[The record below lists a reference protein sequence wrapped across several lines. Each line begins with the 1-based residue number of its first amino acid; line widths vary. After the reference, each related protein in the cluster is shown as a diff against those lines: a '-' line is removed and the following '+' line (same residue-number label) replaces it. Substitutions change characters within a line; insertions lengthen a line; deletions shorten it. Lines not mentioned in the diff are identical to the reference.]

1 MFFVNPA
8 YAERVQQAI
17 ATLSEA
23 FGYTFAGDMMLTF
36 HRNMGFYEDAR
47 FMKAFN
53 EEAADEREKSLVWR
67 LHVLCWFARQALR
80 VEGDFVECGVF
91 RGFSTIVAARMLD
104 FARSGRQW
112 FLYDTFTGVPADQ
125 LNPGGEGSPE
135 LFAAPGLYEACLKR
149 FAPYQNIHVVRGRIP
164 EVLAERA
171 PARVAFLHLDLNSAA
186 AESAAFEFLRERFA
200 PGAVVLLDDYGWR
213 GFRPQ
218 KLVADEFFGSMDR
231 PILEL
236 PTGQGVVIV

>member
-8 YAERVQQAI
+8 YAERVHQAI
-17 ATLSEA
+17 DTLSEA

-36 HRNMGFYEDAR
+36 HRNMGFFEDAR
-47 FMKAFN
+47 YMQAFN

-67 LHVLCWFARQALR
+67 LHVYCWFARQALR
-80 VEGDFVECGVF
+80 AEGDFVECGVF

-112 FLYDTFTGVPADQ
+112 FLYDTFAGIPSDH
-125 LNPGGEGSPE
+125 LNPGDGSPE
-135 LFAAPGLYEACLKR
+135 LYAAPGLYEACVKR
-149 FAPYQNIHVVRGRIP
+149 FAPYSNIHVVRGRIP

-171 PARVAFLHLDLNSAA
+171 PERVAFLHLDLNSAV
-186 AESAAFEFLRERFA
+186 AESAALGFFRERLA

-213 GFRPQ
+213 AYRPQ
-218 KLVADEFFGSMDR
+218 KLVADEFFGELGK

-236 PTGQGVVIV
+236 PTGQGVVVI

>member
-36 HRNMGFYEDAR
+36 HRNMGFFEDAR
-47 FMKAFN
+47 FMQAIN

-67 LHVLCWFARQALR
+67 LHVLCWFAHQALR
-80 VEGDFVECGVF
+80 AEGDFVECGVF

-104 FARSGRQW
+104 FGRSGRQW
-112 FLYDTFTGVPADQ
+112 YLYDTFTGIPADQ
-125 LNPGGEGSPE
+125 LNAQESSPE
-135 LFAAPGLYEACLKR
+135 LYAAPGLYEACVKR
-149 FAPYQNIHVVRGRIP
+149 FAPYPNIHVVRGRIP
-164 EVLAERA
+164 EVLAGRS
-171 PARVAFLHLDLNSAA
+171 PARVAFAHLDLNSAL
-186 AESAAFEFLRERFA
+186 AESAAFEFFRERFA

-218 KLVADEFFGSMDR
+218 KLVADEFFGSLNR

-236 PTGQGVVIV
+236 PTGQGVVII

>member
-36 HRNMGFYEDAR
+36 HRNMSFFEDAR
-47 FMKAFN
+47 YMQAFN

-67 LHVLCWFARQALR
+67 LHVYCWFARQALR
-80 VEGDFVECGVF
+80 AEGDFVECGVF
-91 RGFSTIVAARMLD
+91 RGFSTIVAARTLD
-104 FARSGRQW
+104 FAQSGRQW
-112 FLYDTFTGVPADQ
+112 FLYDTFAGIPSDQ
-125 LNPGGEGSPE
+125 LNPGEDSPG
-135 LFAAPGLYEACLKR
+135 LYAAPGLYEACVKR
-149 FAPYQNIHVVRGRIP
+149 FAPYPKIHVVRGRIP
-164 EVLAERA
+164 EVLAERS
-171 PARVAFLHLDLNSAA
+171 PERVAFLHLDLNSAA
-186 AESAAFEFLRERFA
+186 AESAALEYFRGRLA

-213 GFRPQ
+213 AFRPQ
-218 KLVADEFFGSMDR
+218 KLVADELFGKLDK

-236 PTGQGVVIV
+236 PTGQGVVVV

>member
-36 HRNMGFYEDAR
+36 HRNMSFFEDAR
-47 FMKAFN
+47 YMQAFN

-80 VEGDFVECGVF
+80 AEGDFVECGVF
-91 RGFSTIVAARMLD
+91 RGLSTIVAARMLD
-104 FARSGRQW
+104 FAHSGRQW
-112 FLYDTFTGVPADQ
+112 YLYDTFAGIPADQ
-125 LNPGGEGSPE
+125 LNPGEDSPG
-135 LFAAPGLYEACLKR
+135 LYATPGLYEACVKR
-149 FAPYQNIHVVRGRIP
+149 FARYPNIHVVRGRIP

-186 AESAAFEFLRERFA
+186 AESAALDRFRERLA

-213 GFRPQ
+213 AFRAQ
-218 KLVADEFFGSMDR
+218 KLAADEFFGKLDK
-231 PILEL
+231 PIMEL
-236 PTGQGVVIV
+236 PTGQGVVVI